1 MSEAAEVEVAMML
14 QRRCSSNTCLSK
26 NVVCENA
33 MDSVALCELLWVL
46 GFELC
51 GGAGGIYLV

>member
-46 GFELC
+46 GFEL
-51 GGAGGIYLV
+51 